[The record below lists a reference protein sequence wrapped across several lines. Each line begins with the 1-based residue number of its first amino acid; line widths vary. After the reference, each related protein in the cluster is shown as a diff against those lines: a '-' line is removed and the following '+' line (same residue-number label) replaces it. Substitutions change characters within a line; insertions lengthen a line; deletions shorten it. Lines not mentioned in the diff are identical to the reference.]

1 MQELESP
8 TRSRRLQRQRGEG
21 KFGCMVWIAI
31 FAAICLFGWK
41 TLPVK
46 TNSSRLKDFMV
57 EQSKF
62 AKGIDRQRITTRIL
76 NRANELDLPVTRKNI
91 DVRKTGSNIEM
102 RCKFT
107 VPIEFPFYT
116 WDWDFDLFVE
126 RGIFY
131 F

>member
-1 MQELESP
+1 MQELDKP

-21 KFGCMVWIAI
+21 KLGCMMWLAVFAI
-31 FAAICLFGWK
+31 VCMFGWK

-46 TNSSRLKDFMV
+46 TSSSQLKDFMV

-62 AKGIDRQRITTRIL
+62 AKGADRNQIANRIL
-76 NRANELDLPVTRKNI
+76 NKAKQLKLPVTRKDI
-91 DVRKTGSNIEM
+91 KVIKTASRLEM
-102 RCKFT
+102 RCEFT
-107 VPIEFPFYT
+107 VPIDFPLYT
-116 WDWDFDLFVE
+116 WNWNFDIFVE